1 MGLLRLS
8 WRPLDPKNLKK
19 TMVFQVFE
27 DAAFWLFGALDGPL
41 GLILPPSWADLVP
54 KWVQNRPQKL
64 SKKSPKTG
72 PKNTPQITQK
82 VRILGPKIYWPRRA
96 FGVLF
101 GVIFKILSTGMVF
114 GEQEAIFCRQ
124 AWCFVDMLKTRGPR
138 RPRQAED
145 GPRQVQDGSS
155 HAKHGPRQAQN
166 SLRQAQDVPRQVQD

>member
-1 MGLLRLS
+1 M
-8 WRPLDPKNLKK
+8 
-19 TMVFQVFE
+19 Q
-27 DAAFWLFGALDGPL
+27 LFGSLELLMALLGSSCPLLGP
-41 GLILPPSWADLVP
+41 IWS
-54 KWVQNRPQKL
+54 QNRSKMGPKSCPKSHQKL
-64 SKKSPKTG
+64 VQKSTPK
-72 PKNTPQITQK
+72 ITK
-82 VRILGPKIYWPRRA
+82 TVRILGPEIYWSRRG
-96 FGVLF
+96 FRVLF

-155 HAKHGPRQAQN
+155 HAQHGPRQAQN

>member
-1 MGLLRLS
+1 M
-8 WRPLDPKNLKK
+8 
-19 TMVFQVFE
+19 Q
-27 DAAFWLFGALDGPL
+27 LFGSLELLMALLGSSCPILGPIWSRNESKM
-41 GLILPPSWADLVP
+41 GPQSCP
-54 KWVQNRPQKL
+54 KSN
-64 SKKSPKTG
+64 
-72 PKNTPQITQK
+72 QK
-82 VRILGPKIYWPRRA
+82 VVQKTTPKITKEMQILGPKSYWFQRA

-138 RPRQAED
+138 RPRQAQD

-155 HAKHGPRQAQN
+155 HAQHGPRQAQN